1 MVRVVAE
8 NTQRRS
14 SYDKMRAVANRQ
26 SNPSR
31 GEDAPKLP
39 VREQGD
45 LSVQLPKLLN
55 KPVGSVGNLPGR
67 LTPGATVEENIP
79 IGTVFANVRGASSL
93 VRTIIPFGQVW
104 FAFCAL
110 A

>member
-1 MVRVVAE
+1 MG
-8 NTQRRS
+8 
-14 SYDKMRAVANRQ
+14 AVANRQ

-45 LSVQLPKLLN
+45 LSVQLTKVRN

-67 LTPGATVEENIP
+67 LTPGAAVEKDIP
-79 IGTVFANVRGASSL
+79 IGTFFVNVRGASSL
-93 VRTIIPFGQVW
+93 VSTIIPFGEVW
-104 FAFCAL
+104 FAFSAL